1 MLLTEKYNDIL
12 ESEKFEKLSDENKA
26 ITSVLLENTA
36 KEMETL
42 IKESNGTMT
51 GDIAQFTPIM
61 MPLVRRVFPKL
72 IANELLGVQPMV
84 MPTGFIYALVNRYVG
99 DGNAK
104 LNPNNK
110 AQIIEVTTPSALNVG
125 DTATSAAGGNGKVL
139 YKDKANELVLVSVD
153 DREKGFVKG
162 DTYGA
167 GGAIKNVYSNEAI
180 FHTILPGYTGTYT
193 TQAGEILGKDMKEVG
208 FDVFKKS
215 VEVKTRKLKARYTL
229 EMYEDLKAQHGLL
242 ADEELMSLMQ
252 AEILTETDREVI
264 KFVNDNATKLPDTM
278 TPHNVDGRWE
288 IERFRVQA
296 TKIDLEAANI
306 GIDTKRGNANII
318 VCSPKVATM
327 LEQVGTFKFADS
339 AANMNNQY
347 FNGVVGTFN
356 NRYKVVVD
364 QFATSDYVTMLYK
377 GQDRRDGIGFFSPYI
392 PLSFQKVIDPES
404 GQPALILRTRYGL
417 DTNPLN
423 PEYYARNWA
432 VDFTNTV
439 LA

>member
-42 IKESNGTMT
+42 LKESNGTMT

-61 MPLVRRVFPKL
+61 MPLVRRVYPKL

-110 AQIIEVTTPSALNVG
+110 AQIIEVTTPASVNVG
-125 DTATSAAGGNGKVL
+125 DAATSAAGGNGKVL
-139 YKDKANELVLVSVD
+139 YKDKTNDLILISVD

-162 DTYGA
+162 DTYGT

-180 FHTILPGYTGTYT
+180 FHTILPGYTGSYT

-215 VEVKTRKLKARYTL
+215 IEVKTRKLKARYTL

-278 TPHNVDGRWE
+278 TPHSVDGRWE

-377 GQDRRDGIGFFSPYI
+377 GQDRRDGLGFFSPYV

-404 GQPALILRTRYGL
+404 GQPAIILRTRYGL

-423 PEYYARNWA
+423 PEFYARNWA
-432 VDFTNTV
+432 VDFSNTV